1 MKNLTLDDLKQFKEG
16 HDDAAIDLIIGRM
29 IIYWERGHKDIA
41 LDVINCD
48 YDKVR
53 SIKPIANFF
62 KQFEETYKLF

>member
-1 MKNLTLDDLKQFKEG
+1 
-16 HDDAAIDLIIGRM
+16 M
-29 IIYWERGHKDIA
+29 IIYWERGRKDIA

-53 SIKPIANFF
+53 SIKQIANFF

>member
-1 MKNLTLDDLKQFKEG
+1 MKNLTLDDLKQFKED
-16 HDDAAIDLIIGRM
+16 HDDAATDLIIGRM
-29 IIYWERGHKDIA
+29 IIYWERGRKDIA

>member
-53 SIKPIANFF
+53 SIKQIANFF